1 MSGYISERVRKEVA
15 KRANYRCEY
24 CKMPQLPIQLKHE
37 PDHILSRKHGGED
50 TLENLAFACF
60 SCNRHK
66 GTDNASYD
74 DLTGNL
80 TAFFNPR
87 TQLWSAHFQMQD
99 AEIIGLTPEARVI
112 VKILQL
118 NEAGRIEQRQMLIE
132 LGVFKH

>member
-1 MSGYISERVRKEVA
+1 MSANISSKLRQEVS
-15 KRANYRCEY
+15 KRAKYYCEY
-24 CKMPQLPIQLKHE
+24 CLFPEEFALHGFEI
-37 PDHILSRKHGGED
+37 DHILARKHGGL
-50 TLENLAFACF
+50 TVLTNLALACLE
-60 SCNRHK
+60 CNRHK
-66 GTDNASYD
+66 GTDIASYD

-87 TQLWSAHFQMQD
+87 TQLWTEHFQMQD